1 MKRSLVA
8 ALTACSG
15 LLVTTSVWAAP
26 QMPCAPA
33 TVTPQAH
40 SIPANLPAFGYTA
53 VNATANDIHL
63 VRTLAGGTTADV
75 PLTLGRT
82 IDGYLEVKPTA
93 VLVPGAAYELQFQSF
108 CSYGAYPSTPLTFV
122 ADPEAPLPTKLG
134 DLTSPPTVSL
144 KDYGTTQV
152 TINATYTLADEMKP
166 WASVYELGMSLD
178 GKVVETHHTAAGG
191 NGIQI
196 NAVGWCDA
204 ASASLTKHTLQL
216 QAHLPFA
223 PPVASLP
230 TTMDFVCPPP
240 SINTPGNN
248 PATPPTG
255 SSGSSGTSGTSGSSG
270 IDTPEQPR
278 RTTVNGC
285 STSPVSSTSAGTSGT
300 SFASI
305 GLLFGLAML
314 VRRRVSGASAAS
326 RRT

>member
-1 MKRSLVA
+1 MKRFLVA

-15 LLVTTSVWAAP
+15 LVVSTSASAAP
-26 QMPCAPA
+26 AMPCAPA
-33 TVTPQAH
+33 IVTPQSA

-53 VNATANDIHL
+53 VNATLNDIHL
-63 VRTLAGGTTADV
+63 RATSGAAAEV
-75 PLTLGRT
+75 PLTFGRT
-82 IDGYLEVKPTA
+82 IDGYLEVKPSA
-93 VLVPGAAYELQFQSF
+93 PLVPGTAYELQYSPF
-108 CSYGAYPSTPLTFV
+108 CSYGAYPSAPLAFV

-134 DLTSPPTVSL
+134 DLVSGPTVSL

-152 TINATYTLADEMKP
+152 TISATYTLADEMKP
-166 WASVYELGMSLD
+166 WVSVYELGMSLD
-178 GKVVETHHTAAGG
+178 GKVIETHRTAAGG
-191 NGIQI
+191 AAIQI
-196 NAVGWCDA
+196 DAKGWCDA
-204 ASASLTKHTLQL
+204 ATSSLTKHTIQL

-230 TTMDFVCPPP
+230 TTMDFTCPPP
-240 SINTPGNN
+240 SINTPPNN

-255 SSGSSGTSGTSGSSG
+255 NASSSSGLSGSSGSSG
-270 IDTPEQPR
+270 IDGSGQPR

-285 STSPVSSTSAGTSGT
+285 STTAVASSAMSSGTS

-314 VRRRVSGASAAS
+314 VRRRLSGASAAS

>member
-15 LLVTTSVWAAP
+15 LLVSTSASAAP
-26 QMPCAPA
+26 AMPCAPA

-82 IDGYLEVKPTA
+82 VDGYLEVKPSA
-93 VLVPGAAYELQFQSF
+93 ALVPGSAYELQFQSF
-108 CSYGAYPSTPLTFV
+108 CSYGAYPSAPLTFV

-134 DLTSPPTVSL
+134 DLASAPTVSL
-144 KDYGTTQV
+144 KDYGTTQI

-178 GKVVETHHTAAGG
+178 GKVLETHRTAVGG
-191 NGIQI
+191 GGIQI
-196 NAVGWCDA
+196 NAVGWCDP
-204 ASASLTKHTLQL
+204 ASASLTKHTVQL

-248 PATPPTG
+248 PPTPP
-255 SSGSSGTSGTSGSSG
+255 SGTSGTSGSSG
-270 IDTPEQPR
+270 SSGIDSPEQPR

-285 STSPVSSTSAGTSGT
+285 STSAVTSAATSSGT
-300 SFASI
+300 SIASM
-305 GLLFGLAML
+305 GLLLGLAML
-314 VRRRVSGASAAS
+314 VRRRLSGASAAS

>member
-1 MKRSLVA
+1 MKRFLVA

-15 LLVTTSVWAAP
+15 LVVSTSALAAP
-26 QMPCAPA
+26 AMPCAPA

-53 VNATANDIHL
+53 VNATSNDIHL
-63 VRTLAGGTTADV
+63 RSTSGTAPGEV
-75 PLTLGRT
+75 ALTLGRT
-82 IDGYLEVKPTA
+82 VDGYLEVKPSMP
-93 VLVPGAAYELQFQSF
+93 LVPGTAYELQFQSF

-134 DLTSPPTVSL
+134 DLTSGPTVSL

-166 WASVYELGMSLD
+166 WAAVYELGMSLD
-178 GKVVETHHTAAGG
+178 GKVIETHRTAVSGG
-191 NGIQI
+191 GIQI

-204 ASASLTKHTLQL
+204 ASAALTKHTIQL

-223 PPVASLP
+223 PPVATLP
-230 TTMDFVCPPP
+230 ATMDFVCPPP
-240 SINTPGNN
+240 SITTPPNN
-248 PATPPTG
+248 GVTPPTG
-255 SSGSSGTSGTSGSSG
+255 NASSSSSSGSG
-270 IDTPEQPR
+270 IDNPEQPR

-285 STSPVSSTSAGTSGT
+285 STAVASPGTSSGT

-305 GLLFGLAML
+305 GLVFGLAML
-314 VRRRVSGASAAS
+314 VRRRLSGASAAS